1 MISLEQTARMIANL
15 SSPFVHHAVKALAS
29 NKVVNHILKGVE
41 AYRIRKIEKLNEIL
55 VVSDMN
61 IGDAVIVQS
70 FITSL
75 KAAFP
80 YLKISFI
87 YQRKALPLIRAN
99 PYIDQQFPF
108 FRNIGFPS
116 PKDIRILKNTIK
128 KHNFDLIF
136 NFCPYFSYRLFK
148 NSGSIVVYPLR
159 LIMEIIRA
167 YSTDNR
173 PAHLAFQLD
182 RFSHDVAEKIPYDEK
197 ASPNF
202 ENNLAIPHI
211 FTTKNLQTKAE
222 RVMDRLNI
230 SAQSKKI
237 FYNPDSSS
245 RYTLI
250 PMKFQVKLL
259 KGLLSQEE
267 HELLLLNC
275 GFTFKGIENQILNE
289 ISSSQREKVIVVP
302 KNIGIDVYAALIDN
316 SDIFISADTGPLHI
330 AAAKKYIIN
339 SNNSFK
345 NSTAIVGIFG
355 ATSAKIYGYDSFSS
369 KYFPSAQNAP
379 SKIFE
384 GCPACKN
391 LTCIDKI
398 FKNCQKIKCFEGLEP
413 EPVVDYVRN
422 YLDQIH

>member
-15 SSPFVHHAVKALAS
+15 SSPFVHHALKALAS
-29 NKVVNHILKGVE
+29 SKTVNHILKKAE
-41 AYRIRKIEKLNEIL
+41 AYRLRKIRRLHRIL

-80 YLKISFI
+80 YLKISYI
-87 YQRKALPLIRAN
+87 YQHKALPLIRAN
-99 PYIDQQFPF
+99 PFIEEHFPF
-108 FRNIGFPS
+108 FRNIGFPCK
-116 PKDIRILKNTIK
+116 KDIRILKNTIK
-128 KHNFDLIF
+128 KNDFDLIF
-136 NFCPYFSYRLFK
+136 NFCPYFPHWLFK
-148 NSGSIVVYPLR
+148 NSDSIVLYPLR

-167 YSTDNR
+167 YDSNNCR
-173 PAHLAFQLD
+173 AHLAFQLD
-182 RFSHDVAEKIPYDEK
+182 KFSNDISEKIPCDEK
-197 ASPNF
+197 ASPDI
-202 ENNLAIPHI
+202 ENNFSIPHI
-211 FTTKNLQTKAE
+211 FTTKKLQTKAK
-222 RVMDRLNI
+222 RVMDKLKI
-230 SAQSKKI
+230 LAQSKKI
-237 FYNPDSSS
+237 FFNPDSSS

-267 HELLLLNC
+267 LDLLILNC
-275 GFTFKGIENQILNE
+275 GFTFKDIENQILNE
-289 ISSSQREKVIVVP
+289 ISSSQRKKIIVIP

-316 SDIFISADTGPLHI
+316 MDVFISADTGPLHI

-345 NSTAIVGIFG
+345 NSTAIIGIFG
-355 ATSAKIYGYDSFSS
+355 ATSAKIYGYDSSS
-369 KYFPSAQNAP
+369 SEYFPSAQNAP

-398 FKNCQKIKCFEGLEP
+398 FKNCQEIKCFEGLEP

-422 YLDQIH
+422 YLTQIH

>member
-1 MISLEQTARMIANL
+1 MISLEQAVRVITNL
-15 SSPFVHHAVKALAS
+15 SSPFAHHAVKALAS
-29 NKVVNHILKGVE
+29 SKTVNHILKKVE
-41 AYRIRKIEKLNEIL
+41 AYRLGNVERLNEIL

-80 YLKISFI
+80 HSKISFI

-99 PYIDQQFPF
+99 PYIDQHFPF

-116 PKDIRILKNTIK
+116 SEDIRILKNTIK
-128 KHNFDLIF
+128 KNNFDLIF

-159 LIMEIIRA
+159 LIAEIIRA
-167 YSTDNR
+167 YGTDNR
-173 PAHLAFQLD
+173 PAHFAFQLD
-182 RFSHDVAEKIPYDEK
+182 RFFHNVAEEIPSDDK
-197 ASPNF
+197 APTDF
-202 ENNLAIPHI
+202 ENNFSIPHI
-211 FTTKNLQTKAE
+211 FTTERLQTKAK
-222 RVMDRLNI
+222 RAMDKLKI
-230 SAQSKKI
+230 LAQSKKI
-237 FYNPDSSS
+237 FFNPDSSS
-245 RYTLI
+245 KYTLI
-250 PMKFQVKLL
+250 PIKFQVKLL
-259 KGLLSQEE
+259 EDLLSQEE
-267 HELLLLNC
+267 LDLLLLNC
-275 GFTFKGIENQILNE
+275 GFTFKGIENHILNE
-289 ISSSQREKVIVVP
+289 ISASQREKVIVIP

-316 SDIFISADTGPLHI
+316 SDVFISADTGPLHI

-339 SNNSFK
+339 SNNRFK

-369 KYFPSAQNAP
+369 EYFPSAQNAP

-384 GCPACKN
+384 GRPACKN

-398 FKNCQKIKCFEGLEP
+398 FKELP
-413 EPVVDYVRN
+413 RN
-422 YLDQIH
+422 